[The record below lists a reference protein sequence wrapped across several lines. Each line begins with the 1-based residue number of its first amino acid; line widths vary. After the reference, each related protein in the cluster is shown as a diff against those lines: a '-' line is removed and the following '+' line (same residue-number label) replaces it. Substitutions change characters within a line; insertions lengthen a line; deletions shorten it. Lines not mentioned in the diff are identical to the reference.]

1 MQASQPGK
9 GYDLPHDGRLDGSV
23 FRGILG
29 QGQMASILVVPGGEL
44 SKEAMGMPFVQH
56 DGVVETLSAQGA
68 DQPFAIGV
76 HQRCLNGCLDLADAQ
91 ALGSPREFESV
102 GSIAIAEQ
110 KLRSGIPRESVDH
123 LLTEPL
129 GRRIRGHV
137 RENEPA
143 SLEAQDH
150 EDIQDL
156 APNRRNGEQVN
167 GDDTFGL
174 VAEEGGPGLR
184 SWPRGLGADAG
195 KISRDGT
202 LGDFEAELPEFGVNA
217 RGTPSR
223 IRASHLADETSD
235 FGANA
240 GPATSGFP
248 SPEEPKGPMVPLDD
262 GLGLNDDQASPPAAP
277 SVEDESP

>member
-29 QGQMASILVVPGGEL
+29 QGQMAPI
-44 SKEAMGMPFVQH
+44 
-56 DGVVETLSAQGA
+56 
-68 DQPFAIGV
+68 
-76 HQRCLNGCLDLADAQ
+76 
-91 ALGSPREFESV
+91 
-102 GSIAIAEQ
+102 
-110 KLRSGIPRESVDH
+110 
-123 LLTEPL
+123 
-129 GRRIRGHV
+129 
-137 RENEPA
+137 
-143 SLEAQDH
+143 
-150 EDIQDL
+150 
-156 APNRRNGEQVN
+156 
-167 GDDTFGL
+167 L

-195 KISRDGT
+195 KISRDGS
-202 LGDFEAELPEFGVNA
+202 LRHFEVELPEFGVNA

-240 GPATSGFP
+240 RPAISGFP

-262 GLGLNDDQASPPAAP
+262 GLGLNDDQASTPAAP
-277 SVEDESP
+277 SVEDESPKDPVPPGEMRPSRCRAMVDAELVAECYDLGRQGGSRPEEYDEGAGQEAYQGEHPGRIQGEGRPAEACPPNRRKPMLVSEMLAAWVRPMGF